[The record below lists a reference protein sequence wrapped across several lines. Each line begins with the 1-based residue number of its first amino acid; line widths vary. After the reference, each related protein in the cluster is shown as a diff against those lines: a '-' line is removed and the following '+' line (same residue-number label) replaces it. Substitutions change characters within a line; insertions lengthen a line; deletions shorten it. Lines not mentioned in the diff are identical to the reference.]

1 MTTKRAL
8 TLLVL
13 LHVALALA
21 YNAVTPAA
29 TAAQHNPDENAHVQ
43 YVAQLASGHL
53 PVFMDAQHGYE
64 SHQPPLYYA
73 ICLPV
78 YAAARGMGDAA
89 ATKAVRVVSTV
100 LGALLVIVTYLC
112 IAAFLPEE
120 KWLAFG
126 TAAFVALLPMNVA
139 QSASVT
145 NDALTNLLLAVG
157 LWLLTRL
164 AMGGKVSSVWLG
176 VILGAGIW
184 TKTSTLLLFPT
195 VAFAFFLLARQKV
208 LDVKTAAKA
217 AGVALCLGL
226 TIGLPWLVRNQLLY
240 GDPLARHIF
249 EASFVGTTAQAG
261 DIARGVFGG
270 SLPDYL
276 AGVARWTFASFWGV
290 FDSMLVFWGNSPL
303 AYPPGH
309 WPSPKAPLPFIYNLL
324 AMLCAMS
331 LVGLISFFRARRMT
345 ATQGVVVVSFA
356 VLTALTGLAHLLF
369 VLTFFQA
376 QGRYWFPALV
386 PLAFFFMLGWRG
398 LFPRPAHFRVIVCL
412 LMAGLLALNIYTLA
426 GLLAPRFGGT

>member
-1 MTTKRAL
+1 MAKRAL
-8 TLLVL
+8 TFLIF

-29 TAAQHNPDENAHVQ
+29 TPAQHNPDENAHVE
-43 YVAQLASGHL
+43 YVTTLASGHL
-53 PVFMDAQHGYE
+53 PKFTDAQHGYE

-73 ICLPV
+73 VCLPV

-89 ATKAVRVVSTV
+89 ATKAVRVVSTL
-100 LGALLVIVTYLC
+100 LGALLVVV
-112 IAAFLPEE
+112 AFGCVLTMLPEE
-120 KWLAFG
+120 KWVAIG

-157 LWLLTRL
+157 LWLLTKR
-164 AMGGKVSSVWLG
+164 ATGGKASPVWLG
-176 VILGAGIW
+176 IVLGAGIW

-195 VAFAFFLLARQKV
+195 VAVAFYLITRQKI
-208 LDVKTAAKA
+208 LDTKTAAKS
-217 AGVALCLGL
+217 AGIALGL
-226 TIGLPWLVRNQLLY
+226 GLLIGLPWLVRNQVLY

-249 EASFVGTTAQAG
+249 ETSFVGTTAQAG

-270 SLPDYL
+270 SLTAYL

-309 WPSPKAPLPFIYNLL
+309 WPSPKAPLPPVYNLL

-331 LVGLISFFRARRMT
+331 LVGLVFFFRARRLT
-345 ATQGVVVVSFA
+345 TGQGVVVASFA

-398 LFPRPAHFRVIVCL
+398 LFPRPAHFRVIVGL
-412 LMAGLLALNIYTLA
+412 LVAGLLALNVYTLA
-426 GLLAPRFGGT
+426 SLLWLRFAAPI